1 MKFEAVTIKD
11 IARAL
16 GLSTSTVSRALRGS
30 YEISADTKQLV
41 LEYAEK
47 MNYQPNPIAKSL
59 KENRSWAIGV
69 IVPEIANNFF
79 SQTINGI
86 DATAYKRGYHV
97 VITQSHESVER
108 EVANVH
114 NLVAR
119 RVDGLLVSLSMQ
131 TSDIAHFKSLQ
142 ERGLPIVFFDRIS
155 EDISTFKVKANN
167 YKGAYL
173 ATRHLIETGCRRIA
187 HLTTASC
194 LSITRERLEG
204 YKAALSD
211 CHIDYHEDYVKY
223 FNDQSDVE
231 QVATDLISMPEKPDA
246 IFSASDRLTTA
257 CIAAIQ
263 KAGLQVPDDIALVG
277 FTNLH
282 VAEFL
287 NPALTAVTQPAY
299 EMGQIATELL
309 IKLIESKKPIDT
321 FETRILDTT
330 LVIRASSGKKSL
342 PQLL

>member
-41 LEYAEK
+41 LDYAEK

-86 DATAYKRGYHV
+86 DATAYQKGYHV

-108 EVANVH
+108 EVENVH

-119 RVDGLLVSLSMQ
+119 RVDGLLVSLSME
-131 TSDIAHFKSLQ
+131 TNDIAHFKSLQ
-142 ERGLPIVFFDRIS
+142 DRGLPIVFFDRIS
-155 EDISTFKVKANN
+155 EDLSTFKVKANN
-167 YKGAYL
+167 YQGAYA
-173 ATRHLIETGCRRIA
+173 ATRHLIENGCRQIA

-204 YKAALSD
+204 YKAALTD
-211 CHIDYHEDYVKY
+211 CHINYNEAYIKY

-231 QVATDLISMPEKPDA
+231 QVVTDLISMPEKPDA

-257 CIAAIQ
+257 CISAIK

-277 FTNLH
+277 FTNLR

-287 NPALTAVTQPAY
+287 NPALTSVTQPAF

-309 IKLIESKKPIDT
+309 IKLIESKKPVDT
-321 FETRILDTT
+321 FETRILDTQ
-330 LVIRASSGKKSL
+330 LIVRASSVKKNM
-342 PQLL
+342 PQLR